1 MQQAGTDRRGFLAG
15 GAGAAAALA
24 TMTALSTR
32 AEAAGGERPN
42 FVWFLSEDNNPYIG
56 AYGDPVAR
64 TPTLDKLAAEGIR
77 YETVHSAAPVCAPSR
92 FALLT
97 GKYAETCGPA
107 HNMRAIARKPDWIRG
122 FPEYLRAAGYYT
134 TNNVK
139 TDYNATVDL
148 AATWDESST
157 VRRGATARRARPSS
171 RCSPPRRRTNRASS
185 RPPR

>member
-1 MQQAGTDRRGFLAG
+1 
-15 GAGAAAALA
+15 GAAAALTSMA
-24 TMTALSTR
+24 ALSER
-32 AEAAGGERPN
+32 AAAAGQERPN

-64 TPTLDKLAAEGIR
+64 TPALDKLAAEGIR
-77 YETVHSAAPVCAPSR
+77 YESVHSAAPVCAPSR

-122 FPEYLRAAGYYT
+122 FPEYLRAAGYYC

-148 AATWDESST
+148 AATW
-157 VRRGATARRARPSS
+157 
-171 RCSPPRRRTNRASS
+171 
-185 RPPR
+185 